1 MNTLPRIN
9 SSLRKENYLSRKAVD
24 FVKEKKKCDPDAKFI
39 EQNLAKSLI
48 RHPSHKPVEGFY
60 DHPNVPHLSE
70 QSDALFKGLHH
81 YDEILITKPTS
92 SCLPS
97 SLKASL
103 ISLLSIKNTNCFL
116 IDGTS

>member
-1 MNTLPRIN
+1 MNTLPRVN
-9 SSLRKENYLSRKAVD
+9 SSLRKENYLSQKAVD
-24 FVKEKKKCDPDAKFI
+24 FVKEKKKCGPDAKFI
-39 EQNLAKSLI
+39 EQDLAKSLI

-60 DHPNVPHLSE
+60 EHPNAPHLSE
-70 QSDALFKGLHH
+70 QSYALLKGLHQ

-103 ISLLSIKNTNCFL
+103 ISLLSIKTPSVFL
-116 IDGTS
+116 IDGIS